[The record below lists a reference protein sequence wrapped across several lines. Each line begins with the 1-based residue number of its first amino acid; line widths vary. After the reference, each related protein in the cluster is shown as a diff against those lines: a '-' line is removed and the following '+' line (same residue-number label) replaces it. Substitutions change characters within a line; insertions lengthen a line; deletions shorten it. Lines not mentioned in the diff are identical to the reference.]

1 MSNGAESVRRVK
13 MSEIDVVMQ
22 RGLELPK
29 PAYEQAVLPPD
40 ITELSS
46 DQLAEMFT
54 ILTGWADYMASQLVQ
69 AQIAEKKAERAVEYA
84 ESMALITKTQN
95 SPKGTTV
102 TLIKAQIDVDPEIND
117 LKDTYQERY
126 AYRKILEMMLNN
138 QERDITLVSR
148 EITRRSQG
156 TMRRDTFVI

>member
-1 MSNGAESVRRVK
+1 MELTP
-13 MSEIDVVMQ
+13 VMQ
-22 RGLELPK
+22 RGVDLPK

-46 DQLAEMFT
+46 EQLAEMFT

-69 AQIAEKKAERAVEYA
+69 AQLAERDALRKSEFA
-84 ESMALITKTQN
+84 ESKALVKLTTA

-102 TLIKAQIDVDPEIND
+102 SLIKAQIDIDEDIQK
-117 LKDTYQERY
+117 LRDTYEEKY

-148 EITRRSQG
+148 EISRRAQ
-156 TMRRDTFVI
+156 TMGRRDSFTL

>member
-1 MSNGAESVRRVK
+1 V
-13 MSEIDVVMQ
+13 SELDLITQ

-29 PAYEQAVLPPD
+29 PKYDQAVLPPD

-46 DQLAEMFT
+46 EQLAEMFT

-69 AQIAEKKAERAVEYA
+69 AQLAERNAERDLDLMTSRLLVEKMGSA
-84 ESMALITKTQN
+84 AKGDRITL
-95 SPKGTTV
+95 V
-102 TLIKAQIDVDPEIND
+102 KAQISVDERVID
-117 LKDTYQERY
+117 LSDRYEKKY

-148 EITRRSQG
+148 EITRRSNG
-156 TMRRDTFVI
+156 TLRRDTFTV

>member
-1 MSNGAESVRRVK
+1 
-13 MSEIDVVMQ
+13 MSELDLITQ

-29 PAYEQAVLPPD
+29 PKYDQAVLPPD

-46 DQLAEMFT
+46 EQLAEMFT

-69 AQIAEKKAERAVEYA
+69 AQLAERNAERDLDLMTSRLLVEKMGSA
-84 ESMALITKTQN
+84 AKGDRITL
-95 SPKGTTV
+95 V
-102 TLIKAQIDVDPEIND
+102 KAQISVDERVID
-117 LKDTYQERY
+117 LSDRYEKKY

-148 EITRRSQG
+148 EITRRSNG
-156 TMRRDTFVI
+156 TLRRDTFTV